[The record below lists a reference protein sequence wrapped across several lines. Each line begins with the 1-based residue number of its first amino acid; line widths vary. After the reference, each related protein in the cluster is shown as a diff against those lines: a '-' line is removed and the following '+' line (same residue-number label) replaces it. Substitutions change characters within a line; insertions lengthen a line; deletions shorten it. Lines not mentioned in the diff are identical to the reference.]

1 VSTSTLRGHVN
12 TMPNQII
19 DGRRRRRTHSSEF
32 KAQVVAACSHPGISI
47 AAVAMINGIN
57 ANLAR
62 RWVMEAERGPSG
74 AARLPVRAI
83 GATQKPAFA
92 VVQLPLSQPTPDIR
106 IEMCRGATAITVHW
120 PSAEAAQCA
129 AWMRELLR

>member
-1 VSTSTLRGHVN
+1 MSTSTLRGHVN
-12 TMPNQII
+12 TMPNQIS

-47 AAVAMINGIN
+47 AAVATANGVN

-62 RWVMEAERGPSG
+62 RWVIE
-74 AARLPVRAI
+74 AARCASDATRLPARAS
-83 GATQKPAFA
+83 GVAQTPAFVA
-92 VVQLPLSQPTPDIR
+92 VQLPCTQSAPDIR
-106 IEMCRGATAITVHW
+106 IELRRGATAITVHW
-120 PSAEAAQCA
+120 PSTEAAQCA